1 MSIRRH
7 RFFFFILYLK
17 CSNLTRC
24 LCCACGRL
32 NNFISSVPMLSRCPT
47 SSGAGISYF
56 KALCGSR
63 RRGGSCKVMAD
74 IKVFYNRH
82 SGSQCCTPLEKSL
95 PEHAPLLFL
104 PSHRRSSLP
113 LLKLVEFQDLSS
125 RLGDASIVCLPAT
138 LPVFL
143 RRCQVLRFAQSDRQV
158 CAWFTARCTY
168 RRREQALKKTEQ
180 NRWRQGSGRDA
191 LLLPVHL
198 LWLDYT

>member
-1 MSIRRH
+1 MW
-7 RFFFFILYLK
+7 
-17 CSNLTRC
+17 C
-24 LCCACGRL
+24 LHCACGRL
-32 NNFISSVPMLSRCPT
+32 NNFVSSVLMLLRCPT
-47 SSGAGISYF
+47 SSGAGISYI

-95 PEHAPLLFL
+95 PEHALLLFL

-125 RLGDASIVCLPAT
+125 RLGDASIVCLPAG

-158 CAWFTARCTY
+158 CAWFTARRTY
-168 RRREQALKKTEQ
+168 KRREQALKKKKRAKQ
-180 NRWRQGSGRDA
+180 MGQGSGRDA

-198 LWLDYT
+198 LWLGCTLKRQRTTLER